1 MSTPKKILVAT
12 AMTTITFG
20 LSFLVSYFV
29 RKSGQVPR
37 PPSAE
42 RAGEAGAPGA
52 AAAHEDPA
60 AAFQPHPREQQLAKL
75 IRQLKDKEE
84 DYKRKDRQLELRH
97 KRLNIAMEELR
108 RQAQELE
115 NVRLRVATLL
125 PQMESAIKTL
135 QKTRLVIRKEEEAN
149 LQTMAETCNRMS
161 PELAAG
167 IFLEMARHREPER
180 KQRGAKILSLMSDR
194 TSAKVLQS
202 LKSDVAVE
210 YMDLMRRISKPEA
223 QGG

>member
-1 MSTPKKILVAT
+1 MSILKKALIAT
-12 AMTTITFG
+12 ALTIITFG

-29 RKSGQVPR
+29 RKSGQVP
-37 PPSAE
+37 PASSA
-42 RAGEAGAPGA
+42 RQAGAGGA
-52 AAAHEDPA
+52 GGAHEDPA
-60 AAFQPHPREQQLAKL
+60 AAFQPHPREQELAKL
-75 IRQLKDKEE
+75 VRQLKDKQE
-84 DYKRKDRQLELRH
+84 DYKAKERQIEIRQ
-97 KRLNIAMEELR
+97 KRLTIAMEELR

-135 QKTRLVIRKEEEAN
+135 EKTRLVIRKEEEAN
-149 LQTMAETCNRMS
+149 LKTMAETCNRMS

-180 KQRGAKILSLMSDR
+180 RHRGAKILSLMSDR

-202 LKSDVAVE
+202 LKPDVAVE